1 VQIWGQ
7 LYIFRTEKCE
17 PVSVLPLP
25 LIERSEEEVAN
36 AIRRKVEALK
46 GVKVVSDLRVRI
58 SGKRTDVDMRVLL
71 DGNLLLEDSHKLSL
85 NIKKEV
91 KDLIPNARVTVDTGP
106 FGHGRENIW
115 KLVKDIAEGTPG
127 ARGVHNIHIQKIEGK
142 LCIDLHL
149 EVSANFTVKE
159 AHDIADRVEKKVKA
173 TNKDIAEVTVH
184 IETAT
189 DRISREMV
197 GIETELESYIEH
209 LAEDFPEVKA
219 VHGIKIRRVDDALHI
234 VLHCHF
240 DPNLSIKEAHE
251 ISNKIESSIRTSHPE
266 VARIDIH
273 QEPAKPDRPA

>member
-1 VQIWGQ
+1 M
-7 LYIFRTEKCE
+7 
-17 PVSVLPLP
+17 PLP

-36 AIRRKVEALK
+36 AIRRKVEALN
-46 GVKVVSDLRVRI
+46 GVKDVSQLRVRI
-58 SGKRTDVDMRVLL
+58 SGKRTDVNMRVLL
-71 DGNLLLEDSHKLSL
+71 DSNLLLEDSHKFSL

-106 FGHGRENIW
+106 FGNGRENIW
-115 KLVKDIAEGTPG
+115 KLVKDITEGTPS

-149 EVSANFTVKE
+149 EVSANFTVKQ
-159 AHDIADRVEKKVKA
+159 AHDIADQVEKKVKA
-173 TNKDIAEVTVH
+173 ASKDIAEVTVH

-189 DRISREMV
+189 DRISRENV

-240 DPNLSIKEAHE
+240 DSNLSIKEAHE

-266 VARIDIH
+266 VVRIDIH
-273 QEPAKPDRPA
+273 QEPA